1 MAQDLTKMCRTCLDK
16 ALPATS
22 LFTLQ
27 YINQKEL
34 SLAQMLT
41 ASTSIMVLEDDSL
54 PKQVCSQCE
63 VNIFNTY
70 NFLQQ
75 CKKSDSLLQ
84 TIITDANI
92 KLESRHPHIHIA
104 SANSTLEP
112 SMDVSNIFNSSN
124 LGQETDDQNDTDNFE
139 NEVNTVSEVVEQP
152 MKKIVILIDQHE
164 SYNNISDNFEE
175 VYINSPYTFN
185 ENQINFSHYNDN
197 RGIKELN
204 IQKSNIPLE
213 DETMQP
219 LFACE
224 AKGCFSC
231 FTSPT
236 DLKLHNRTHTSKQN
250 ICELCNKMFSSAS
263 TLSRHMASKHQPE
276 KKTRVCR
283 ECGKSFSRS
292 DDLKRHI
299 RVHTGDR
306 PFSCEKCGKA
316 FSQSFRLL
324 EHIRSHSNVKNFI
337 CAVCGKGFARY
348 TSLLV
353 HNKTHNQVKSHE
365 CTECGKRL
373 CGATS
378 LSRHMKMHSGL
389 KNFACGFCKK
399 RFASASNLV
408 VHKRTH
414 TVFDRNFLRKFG
426 QGILVGKKGFVLF
439 IVGERP
445 YPCLTCGKSFPDNS
459 RLNVHSRIHS
469 GEKPYICTSCGR
481 GCISSTQLKR
491 HMRIHTGEKP
501 FCCYICSKCFMRS
514 EELKNHIRIHKG
526 ERNHVCAV
534 CSKGFFQ
541 KNTLKVHMR
550 IHTGEKPFSCNVC
563 HKSFSQ
569 SGPYCIHIKTHCTEE
584 TCTTQQTEGKSGDAN
599 YL

>member
-276 KKTRVCR
+276 KKTRVD
-283 ECGKSFSRS
+283 G
-292 DDLKRHI
+292 
-299 RVHTGDR
+299 
-306 PFSCEKCGKA
+306 
-316 FSQSFRLL
+316 
-324 EHIRSHSNVKNFI
+324 
-337 CAVCGKGFARY
+337 
-348 TSLLV
+348 SLLV
-353 HNKTHNQVKSHE
+353 FPLVQCVVVYRRSSSSRGCTILFSAAFSILPYHVAPLE
-365 CTECGKRL
+365 CPPESPL

-414 TVFDRNFLRKFG
+414 T
-426 QGILVGKKGFVLF
+426 
-439 IVGERP
+439 GERP
-445 YPCLTCGKSFPDNS
+445 YPCLTCVLFAPEAWDAHMHYEFDSFP
-459 RLNVHSRIHS
+459 LVRIQV
-469 GEKPYICTSCGR
+469 ET
-481 GCISSTQLKR
+481 
-491 HMRIHTGEKP
+491 
-501 FCCYICSKCFMRS
+501 
-514 EELKNHIRIHKG
+514 
-526 ERNHVCAV
+526 A
-534 CSKGFFQ
+534 
-541 KNTLKVHMR
+541 
-550 IHTGEKPFSCNVC
+550 
-563 HKSFSQ
+563 KS
-569 SGPYCIHIKTHCTEE
+569 IK
-584 TCTTQQTEGKSGDAN
+584 
-599 YL
+599 